1 VRSMLLRT
9 ALCRSTSA
17 GARSL
22 HTALL
27 RREPRAAPLLRAAP
41 SRASGTFHHVKEADN
56 LEETPFEF
64 DEEAEKEIA
73 FTLNKYPDTLQ
84 GRQSGIM
91 PLLWIVQ
98 AQLDRAHATIKAD
111 NPRGAMAF
119 PKSQGGGGWV
129 PLAAMHK
136 IAERLGCSH
145 MDVYEVAT
153 FFTMYNREKRGRFH
167 IMLCATTPCMV
178 CGAYDIMHTIEKHLG
193 IKAGET
199 TADGEFTLTEVE
211 CLGACVNAPMVQ
223 VNDMFFENLTTE
235 STVQLLDNLKAGN
248 PVKIGP
254 QNGLTNSEGPMG
266 RTSLIEPPLGP
277 QCRDLGA

>member
-1 VRSMLLRT
+1 MFLTALVKSSLRT
-9 ALCRSTSA
+9 AKHYAYMVCNIAPQTSTHRLRPFEQTKPRHRS
-17 GARSL
+17 
-22 HTALL
+22 
-27 RREPRAAPLLRAAP
+27 PPLLRAAP

-98 AQLDRAHATIKAD
+98 AQLDRAHATIKAE

-136 IAERLGCSH
+136 IAERLGCSN

-153 FFTMYNREKRGRFH
+153 FFTMYNRNK
-167 IMLCATTPCMV
+167 
-178 CGAYDIMHTIEKHLG
+178 
-193 IKAGET
+193 
-199 TADGEFTLTEVE
+199 
-211 CLGACVNAPMVQ
+211 LGAWH
-223 VNDMFFENLTTE
+223 
-235 STVQLLDNLKAGN
+235 S
-248 PVKIGP
+248 P
-254 QNGLTNSEGPMG
+254 QP
-266 RTSLIEPPLGP
+266 
-277 QCRDLGA
+277 

>member
-1 VRSMLLRT
+1 MLLRT

-27 RREPRAAPLLRAAP
+27 RRAPRAAPLLRAAP

-119 PKSQGGGGWV
+119 PKSQGGGGW
-129 PLAAMHK
+129 
-136 IAERLGCSH
+136 
-145 MDVYEVAT
+145 
-153 FFTMYNREKRGRFH
+153 
-167 IMLCATTPCMV
+167 
-178 CGAYDIMHTIEKHLG
+178 
-193 IKAGET
+193 
-199 TADGEFTLTEVE
+199 
-211 CLGACVNAPMVQ
+211 
-223 VNDMFFENLTTE
+223 
-235 STVQLLDNLKAGN
+235 AGN